1 MLLCKRSHLIHEHED
16 IFCAAQVGEGVLTL
30 NPFTPKAGKCKDSI
44 SDGLLMAALPARR
57 QRCPSRTS
65 LSMHMAPSHGLSGDA
80 SHFHGHDEHD
90 HDHPHPPAK
99 VGLKGLVSYLITVL
113 QKKKQTIFGVLL
125 GAIAVVAVR
134 SYKGLRKFSSADVG
148 ILGLVATFLLA
159 VESTKS
165 YLTALRE
172 NLSSL
177 AAGWRAHRS
186 LQLLQSDRPL
196 AAGGPAVSILRA
208 GAKEADRV
216 TWLGIYANLALF
228 AIKASAGVV
237 GRSAAMVA
245 DAGHTL
251 SDLVSDMVTLWAVRM
266 SALPPDDDHPYGHG
280 RFEAVGSLGV
290 SALLLLTAWHI
301 AAHAYDKLQCTLLLP
316 SLGPFPFVSSFPA
329 VISSVPW
336 MQGLFARGGQM
347 ASTCAAAPSAL
358 AVGAALA
365 SIVVKE

>member
-1 MLLCKRSHLIHEHED
+1 
-16 IFCAAQVGEGVLTL
+16 
-30 NPFTPKAGKCKDSI
+30 
-44 SDGLLMAALPARR
+44 
-57 QRCPSRTS
+57 
-65 LSMHMAPSHGLSGDA
+65 MHMMPGGA
-80 SHFHGHDEHD
+80 SHSHDHDLDDHD
-90 HDHPHPPAK
+90 HDHHHPPAK
-99 VGLKGLVSYLITVL
+99 VGIRGLVSYLITVL
-113 QKKKQTIFGVLL
+113 KKKRQTIFGVLF

-134 SYKGLRKFSSADVG
+134 SFKGVNKFSSADVG

-172 NLSSL
+172 NLASL

-196 AAGGPAVSILRA
+196 AAGGPAMSNLRA

-228 AIKASAGVV
+228 AIKASAGVM
-237 GRSAAMVA
+237 GRSAAMIA

-316 SLGPFPFVSSFPA
+316 SLGPFPFVSISTLPA
-329 VISSVPW
+329 VASAVPW
-336 MQGLFARGGQM
+336 MQGLLARGGQM
-347 ASTCAAAPSAL
+347 ATTCAAAPSVF
-358 AVGAALA
+358 AVCAALA

>member
-1 MLLCKRSHLIHEHED
+1 MVLLFSSGSPSIHSPAQGHV
-16 IFCAAQVGEGVLTL
+16 FGAAQLHPGPLTSFNLSTTKTGIFSNSRGNSLGLIVLPT
-30 NPFTPKAGKCKDSI
+30 
-44 SDGLLMAALPARR
+44 RR
-57 QRCPSRTS
+57 HTSRSRTS
-65 LSMHMAPSHGLSGDA
+65 LSMHMMPGGA
-80 SHFHGHDEHD
+80 SHSHDDD
-90 HDHPHPPAK
+90 HDDHDYDHHHPPAK
-99 VGLKGLVSYLITVL
+99 VGIRGLVSYLITVL
-113 QKKKQTIFGVLL
+113 KKKRQTIFGVLF

-134 SYKGLRKFSSADVG
+134 SFKGVNKFSSADVG

-172 NLSSL
+172 NLASL

-196 AAGGPAVSILRA
+196 AAGGPAMSNLRA

-228 AIKASAGVV
+228 AIKASAGVM
-237 GRSAAMVA
+237 GRSAAMIA

-280 RFEAVGSLGV
+280 RFEAVGSLGCPR
-290 SALLLLTAWHI
+290 S
-301 AAHAYDKLQCTLLLP
+301 C
-316 SLGPFPFVSSFPA
+316 
-329 VISSVPW
+329 
-336 MQGLFARGGQM
+336 
-347 ASTCAAAPSAL
+347 C
-358 AVGAALA
+358 
-365 SIVVKE
+365 

>member
-1 MLLCKRSHLIHEHED
+1 
-16 IFCAAQVGEGVLTL
+16 
-30 NPFTPKAGKCKDSI
+30 
-44 SDGLLMAALPARR
+44 
-57 QRCPSRTS
+57 
-65 LSMHMAPSHGLSGDA
+65 MHIMPGGA
-80 SHFHGHDEHD
+80 SHSHD
-90 HDHPHPPAK
+90 HDHDDHDHDHHHHPPAK
-99 VGLKGLVSYLITVL
+99 VGIRGLVSYLITVL
-113 QKKKQTIFGVLL
+113 EKKRQTIFGVLF

-134 SYKGLRKFSSADVG
+134 SYKGMTKFSSADVG

-172 NLSSL
+172 NLASL

-196 AAGGPAVSILRA
+196 AAGGPAVSKLRA

-228 AIKASAGVV
+228 AIKASAGVM
-237 GRSAAMVA
+237 GRSAAMIA

-316 SLGPFPFVSSFPA
+316 SLGPFPFVSTLPA
-329 VISSVPW
+329 VASAVPW
-336 MQGLFARGGQM
+336 MQGLLARGGQM
-347 ASTCAAAPSAL
+347 ATTCAAAPSAF